1 MEKIDIPYIW
11 KNRIKAL
18 EYGQYTEILHVHAD
32 GNNSDGKTWDSAYQ
46 NLADALD
53 QCSTDV
59 NDLTLILVA
68 PKTGNVHYDINRAG
82 DPTWSANVEIV
93 GNHRTWA
100 KIKNDHASA
109 TSVMNFSGYAS
120 LIDLN
125 INLGTSNNG
134 VKFTKGAFRARHVQF
149 VGEDLTSAKTAL
161 HLDGASTIKH
171 GIIEDCQFKGHPSY
185 MTGILIDNCSLTEFK
200 HLRIHDCLIGIQ
212 ITDDGSNAS
221 DNNHFDHI
229 DIGHCG
235 TGVDIDVGSNQ
246 HFVNILFHSNT
257 RNVDDEV
264 GDHTWDIIQGSFP
277 ISITPGDLNGTSVPT
292 HADANTYGTATTL
305 VSGVDNPF
313 SIVALTV
320 EPSTSEWYMM
330 KLSDGTTYFDYL
342 LFEANRKIAAGFP
355 SGTAFIFN
363 KGTTI
368 TAELKDET
376 GGDTCNVWVKIQ
388 EI

>member
-1 MEKIDIPYIW
+1 MVKVDIPYIW

-18 EYGQYTEILHVHAD
+18 EFGQYTEILHVHAD
-32 GNNSDGKTWDSAYQ
+32 GDNSDGKTWDSAFQ
-46 NLADALD
+46 NPADALD

-93 GNHRTWA
+93 GTHRTWA

-134 VKFTKGAFRARHVQF
+134 VIFTKGAFRARRIQF

-161 HLDGASTIKH
+161 YLDGTSTIKH
-171 GIIEDCQFKGHPSY
+171 GIIEDCHFKGHPSY
-185 MTGILIDNCSLTEFK
+185 MKGMLFDNCSHTELKDLHLHECLT
-200 HLRIHDCLIGIQ
+200 GIQ
-212 ITDDGSNAS
+212 ITNDSDD
-221 DNNHFDHI
+221 NHFDHI

-235 TGVDIDVGSNQ
+235 LGLDIDAGSSQ
-246 HFVNILFHSNT
+246 HFSNILFHSNT

-264 GDHTWDIIQGSFP
+264 GDHTWNNIQGSFP
-277 ISITPGDLNGTSVPT
+277 ISITPDDLNGISVPT
-292 HADANTYGTATTL
+292 HANANTYGTATTL
-305 VSGVDNPF
+305 VSGIDNPF
-313 SIVALTV
+313 SIVSLNLDT
-320 EPSTSEWYMM
+320 STSEWYMM
-330 KLSDGTTYFDYL
+330 KLSDGTTYFDYI
-342 LFEANRKIAAGFP
+342 LFDSNRKEASDAP

-368 TAELKDET
+368 TAELKNET